1 MKLGPIWQVGQRV
14 MARQMSD
21 TGLGLRAF
29 ADIVVSYHP
38 TAAGHRPFDD
48 VHHAAIDGL
57 DEDTGRGPLAD
68 PL

>member
-1 MKLGPIWQVGQRV
+1 

-57 DEDTGRGPLAD
+57 DEDAGRGALAD